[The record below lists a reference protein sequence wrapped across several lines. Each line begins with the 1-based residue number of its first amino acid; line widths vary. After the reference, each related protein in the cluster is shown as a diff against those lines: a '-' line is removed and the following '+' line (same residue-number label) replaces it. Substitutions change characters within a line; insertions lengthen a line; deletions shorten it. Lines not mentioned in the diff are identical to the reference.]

1 MARGSLD
8 RPVPAAA
15 RDAEGTGT
23 DAIASF
29 EALVAHLRSVYA
41 DRGTVTECPGG
52 AFLDTGRADVWL
64 DDGSGAGALPAR
76 GVVVCVG
83 AEPPPERLAALR
95 GRSVTF
101 LPLPV
106 RASTAEAVVATAL
119 SAADRVHA
127 METTS
132 RLLDIGLALNAERDP
147 GRVLDLI
154 LTHARRITG
163 ADAGSIYLV
172 EDEGRKL
179 RFKVAQNDSV
189 EADFSEFTIPVTE
202 DSIVGACVL
211 CGQAVNIAD
220 LYDDPT
226 ALGRTFR
233 HDRRFDERFGYQTRS
248 ILTTPLRP
256 PGGEVIGVIQLINA
270 KEGDAPLA
278 GGDFE
283 RRVRPFSLAD
293 ERLCEALASQ
303 AAVALENA
311 RLYEEIRGLFEGF
324 VRASVH
330 AIEQRDPTTSG
341 HSQRVAD
348 LTVELARV
356 VDGVSDGPLA
366 DLRFDRED
374 LRQIEYAGLL
384 HDFGKVG
391 VREEVLVKA
400 KKLHPAQLGR
410 ILERLDHM
418 RTAIHL
424 EVAREHIERLRG
436 GWAGDA
442 DDLTRDLEAR
452 LARVDAWAEAVLEAN
467 EPSVLAA
474 DPAARIQELARLEF
488 RDGDGRRI
496 RILEDEEVRAL
507 LVRKGSLTDEER
519 AQIQSHVVHTYNFL
533 VRIPW
538 GKHLGRV
545 PDIAAKHHEY
555 LDGTGYPNR
564 IAGDEIPPET
574 RMMTIADIFDA
585 LTAADRPYKKA
596 VPVRHALEIL
606 EAECRR
612 GRIDEAL
619 FDVFVEARVF
629 RAIGL
634 DLEGPAA

>member
-1 MARGSLD
+1 MVERSTGVPRASSVVDDASGGGEAVLRTFGDVMAHVR
-8 RPVPAAA
+8 
-15 RDAEGTGT
+15 T
-23 DAIASF
+23 
-29 EALVAHLRSVYA
+29 VYA
-41 DRGTVTECPGG
+41 DRGTVTELPGG
-52 AFLDTGRADVWL
+52 AILDTGRADVWL
-64 DDGSGAGALPAR
+64 DDGSGSEEIPRDAA
-76 GVVVCVG
+76 VVCVG
-83 AEPPPERLAALR
+83 AEPSPRRLASFR
-95 GRSVTF
+95 GRSVSF
-101 LPLPV
+101 LPLPIS
-106 RASTAEAVVATAL
+106 APTAAAVVATAL
-119 SAADRVHA
+119 GAADRGHA

-147 GRVLDLI
+147 GRLLDLI

-172 EDEGRKL
+172 EEDGRRL

-189 EADFSEFTIPVTE
+189 EADFSEFSVPVTE
-202 DSIVGACVL
+202 ESIVGACVV
-211 CGQAVNIAD
+211 CGQTVNIAD
-220 LYDDPT
+220 LYEDPT

-248 ILTTPLRP
+248 VLTTPLRP
-256 PGGEVIGVIQLINA
+256 PGGDVVGVLQLINA
-270 KEGDAPLA
+270 KEGDGPLR
-278 GGDFE
+278 GEDFR

-293 ERLCEALASQ
+293 ERLCEALAAQ

-348 LTVELARV
+348 LTVELAKV
-356 VDGVSDGPLA
+356 VDRVDDGPLA
-366 DLRFDRED
+366 PLRFDRED

-400 KKLHPAQLGR
+400 KKLHPAQLDR
-410 ILERLDHM
+410 ILSRLDHM
-418 RTAIHL
+418 RTAVHL
-424 EVAREHIERLRG
+424 DVARKLIERLRAGWTG
-436 GWAGDA
+436 GEE
-442 DDLTRDLEAR
+442 DLERELSQR
-452 LARVDAWAEAVLEAN
+452 LADVDAWAKAVLEAN
-467 EPSVLAA
+467 EPTLLAA
-474 DPAARIQELARLEF
+474 EPEARIQELARLEF

-519 AQIQSHVVHTYNFL
+519 AQIQSHVTHTYNFL

-538 GKHLGRV
+538 GKQLSRL

-564 IAGDEIPPET
+564 LGAEDIPVET
-574 RMMTIADIFDA
+574 RMMTISDIFDA

-596 VPVRHALEIL
+596 VPVRHALDIL
-606 EAECRR
+606 DAERR
-612 GRIDEAL
+612 NGRIDAAL
-619 FDVFVEARVF
+619 LEVFVEARVF

-634 DLEGPAA
+634 DLEGPR